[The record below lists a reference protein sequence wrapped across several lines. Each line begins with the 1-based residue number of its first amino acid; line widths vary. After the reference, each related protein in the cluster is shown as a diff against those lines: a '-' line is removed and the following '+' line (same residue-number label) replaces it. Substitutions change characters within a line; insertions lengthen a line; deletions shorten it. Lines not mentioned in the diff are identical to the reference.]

1 MDTRNDFRLL
11 VTVAGHDQVGVTAAL
26 TSEVAA
32 AGAGLIDVE
41 QVVLEEQLTLCLLVS
56 VDDEREAALR
66 SALSNIAKIR
76 ELDVRFRRID
86 DDRHAITDEP
96 RRFAVTAIGDS
107 IGARELSALASGLA
121 ERGANIVSIRRLS
134 DETVTSVESIVALRD
149 GDDPIAMR
157 RALVATVGEL
167 GIDVAVQEEKL
178 TRRSKRL
185 VVMDMDSTLIQIECI
200 DELARMHGVVDE
212 VASITARAMAGE
224 LDFEQSLRA
233 RVSLLRGLSWD
244 RVISLADRL
253 PVTEG
258 APEMLAV
265 LRRLGYRT
273 AVISGGFTFAA
284 DRLRRELGLDYAF
297 ANELEVVEGVLTG
310 HVLAPVVT
318 AQRKADLLERIARQ
332 EGIALEQ
339 TIAIGDGANDLPM
352 LERAGL
358 GIAFHAKPKLKA
370 AADTSVSRGGLDRML
385 YLLGLH
391 ARDVRELLC
400 TPEGDSR
407 SGTLGTG
414 VG

>member
-1 MDTRNDFRLL
+1 MERPSTLRLL
-11 VTVAGHDQVGVTAAL
+11 ATIAGRDRVGVTAAL
-26 TSEVAA
+26 AKIVAA
-32 AGAGLIDVE
+32 RDGRLLDVE
-41 QVVLEEQLTLCLLVS
+41 QFVLEDQLTLCLLVET
-56 VDDEREAALR
+56 DAEHILPLEKELEAAA
-66 SALSNIAKIR
+66 SGF
-76 ELDVRFRRID
+76 ELEARFRPID
-86 DDRHAITDEP
+86 EGRTAITSEP
-96 RRFAVTAIGDS
+96 RRYAVTAIGDA
-107 IGARELSALASGLA
+107 IGARELGALAQGLA
-121 ERGANIVSIRRLS
+121 ERGANILSIRRLS
-134 DETVTSVESIVALRD
+134 DEGVTSIEVLVALPE
-149 GDDPIAMR
+149 GDDPVGMR

-185 VVMDMDSTLIQIECI
+185 VVMDMDSTLIQMECI
-200 DELARMHGVVDE
+200 DELARMHGVMEE
-212 VASITARAMAGE
+212 VAAITTRAMAGE

-233 RVSLLRGLSWD
+233 RVGMLKGLAWD
-244 RVISLADRL
+244 RVTSLADRL

-284 DRLRRELGLDYAF
+284 DRLKRELGLDFAF
-297 ANELEVVEGVLTG
+297 ANELEVRDGVLTG
-310 HVLAPVVT
+310 RVLDPVVT
-318 AQRKADLLERIARQ
+318 AARKADLLERIARQ
-332 EGIALEQ
+332 EGIAIEQ

-391 ARDVRELLC
+391 ARDVRELLDD
-400 TPEGDSR
+400 TTVS
-407 SGTLGTG
+407 
-414 VG
+414 

>member
-1 MDTRNDFRLL
+1 MEQPSEVRLL
-11 VTVAGHDQVGVTAAL
+11 ATIAGRDRVGVTAAL
-26 TSEVAA
+26 SKVVAA
-32 AGAGLIDVE
+32 HGGRLLDVE
-41 QVVLEEQLTLCLLVS
+41 QFVLEDQLTLCLLIAT
-56 VDDEREAALR
+56 ERA
-66 SALSNIAKIR
+66 SALPLEQ
-76 ELDVRFRRID
+76 ELEAVTQSFDLEVRFRPIEE
-86 DDRHAITDEP
+86 DRTAITEEP
-96 RRFAVTAIGDS
+96 RRYAVTAIGDS
-107 IGARELSALASGLA
+107 IGARELAVLSQELA
-121 ERGANIVSIRRLS
+121 ERGANILSIRRLS
-134 DETVTSVESIVALRD
+134 DVDVTSIEALVALRE
-149 GDDPIAMR
+149 GDDPVGMR

-185 VVMDMDSTLIQIECI
+185 VVMDMDSTLIQMECI
-200 DELARMHGVVDE
+200 DELAQMHGVADE

-233 RVSLLRGLSWD
+233 RVGMLKGLPWA
-244 RVISLADRL
+244 RVTSLADRL

-284 DRLRRELGLDYAF
+284 DRLKRELGLDFAF
-297 ANELEVVEGVLTG
+297 ANELEVRDGVLTG
-310 HVLAPVVT
+310 RVLDPVVT
-318 AQRKADLLERIARQ
+318 AQRKAELLERIAHQ
-332 EGIALEQ
+332 EGIAIEQ

-370 AADTSVSRGGLDRML
+370 AADTTVSRGGLDRML

-391 ARDVRELLC
+391 ARDVKELL
-400 TPEGDSR
+400 EG
-407 SGTLGTG
+407 
-414 VG
+414 

>member
-1 MDTRNDFRLL
+1 MEPRNDFRLL

-32 AGAGLIDVE
+32 AGAGLVDVE
-41 QVVLEEQLTLCLLVS
+41 QVVLEEQLTLCLLVT
-56 VDDEREAALR
+56 VDDARESTLRASLARIATER
-66 SALSNIAKIR
+66 N
-76 ELDVRFRRID
+76 LDVRFRRID

-121 ERGANIVSIRRLS
+121 DRGANIVSIRRLS
-134 DETVTSVESIVALRD
+134 DETVTSVESIVALRE

-157 RALVATVGEL
+157 RALVASVGEL

-200 DELARMHGVVDE
+200 DELARMHGVVDQ

-233 RVSLLRGLSWD
+233 RVALLRGLSWD

-339 TIAIGDGANDLPM
+339 TIAIGDGANDLEM
-352 LERAGL
+352 MAVAGL
-358 GIAFHAKPKLKA
+358 GVAFNAKPA
-370 AADTSVSRGGLDRML
+370 VRARADVVVGPVDLGEVVA
-385 YLLGLH
+385 LL
-391 ARDVRELLC
+391 
-400 TPEGDSR
+400 P
-407 SGTLGTG
+407 
-414 VG
+414 

>member
-1 MDTRNDFRLL
+1 MEPRNDFRLL

-32 AGAGLIDVE
+32 AGAGLVDVE
-41 QVVLEEQLTLCLLVS
+41 QVVLEEQLTLCLLVT
-56 VDDEREAALR
+56 VDDARESTLRASLARIATER
-66 SALSNIAKIR
+66 N
-76 ELDVRFRRID
+76 LDVRFRRID

-121 ERGANIVSIRRLS
+121 DRGANIVSIRRLS
-134 DETVTSVESIVALRD
+134 DETVTSVESIVALRE

-157 RALVATVGEL
+157 RALVASVGEL

-200 DELARMHGVVDE
+200 DELARMHGVVDQ

-233 RVSLLRGLSWD
+233 RVALLRGLSWD

-385 YLLGLH
+385 FLLGLH
-391 ARDVRELLC
+391 ARDVRELLT
-400 TPEGDSR
+400 TPEGDTRASN
-407 SGTLGTG
+407 
-414 VG
+414 

>member
-1 MDTRNDFRLL
+1 METRNDFRLL
-11 VTVAGHDQVGVTAAL
+11 VTVAGLDQVGVTAAL
-26 TSEVAA
+26 TSAVAD
-32 AGAGLIDVE
+32 AGAGLVDVE
-41 QVVLEEQLTLCLLVS
+41 QVVLEEQLTLCLLVI
-56 VDDEREAALR
+56 VDDAREASLR
-66 SALSNIAKIR
+66 ETLAAVATERS
-76 ELDVRFRRID
+76 LDVRFRRID
-86 DDRHAITDEP
+86 DDRHAITHEP
-96 RRFAVTAIGDS
+96 RRFAVTAIGDA
-107 IGARELSALASGLA
+107 IGARELSALAKGLA
-121 ERGANIVSIRRLS
+121 TRGANIVSIRRLS
-134 DETVTSVESIVALRD
+134 DETVTSVESIVELKD

-200 DELARMHGVVDE
+200 DELARMHGVVDQ
-212 VASITARAMAGE
+212 VASITSRAMAGE

-233 RVSLLRGLSWD
+233 RVALLRGLSWD

-318 AQRKADLLERIARQ
+318 AERKADLLERIARQ

-391 ARDVRELLC
+391 ARDVRELLA
-400 TPEGDSR
+400 TPGGDAR
-407 SGTLGTG
+407 SPS
-414 VG
+414 

>member
-1 MDTRNDFRLL
+1 MEQPSEVRLL
-11 VTVAGHDQVGVTAAL
+11 ATIAGRDRVGVTAAL
-26 TSEVAA
+26 SKVVSAHE
-32 AGAGLIDVE
+32 GRLLDVE
-41 QVVLEEQLTLCLLVS
+41 QFVLEDQLTLCMLIVTDPDNALPLEHELES
-56 VDDEREAALR
+56 VASSFDLEA
-66 SALSNIAKIR
+66 
-76 ELDVRFRRID
+76 RFRPIEEGRT
-86 DDRHAITDEP
+86 AITSEP
-96 RRFAVTAIGDS
+96 RRYAVTAIGDA
-107 IGARELSALASGLA
+107 IGARELSALAQELA
-121 ERGANIVSIRRLS
+121 ERGANILSIRRLS
-134 DETVTSVESIVALRD
+134 DVDFTSIEALVALRD
-149 GDDPIAMR
+149 GDDPVGMR

-200 DELARMHGVVDE
+200 DELAAMHGVADE
-212 VASITARAMAGE
+212 VAAITARAMAGE

-233 RVSLLRGLSWD
+233 RVGMLKGLPWA
-244 RVISLADRL
+244 RVTSLADRL

-265 LRRLGYRT
+265 LRRLGYKT

-284 DRLRRELGLDYAF
+284 DRLKRELGLDFAF
-297 ANELEVVEGVLTG
+297 ANELEVRDGVLTG
-310 HVLAPVVT
+310 RVLDPVVT
-318 AQRKADLLERIARQ
+318 AQRKADLLERIAHQ
-332 EGIALEQ
+332 EGIAIEQ

-391 ARDVRELLC
+391 ARDVKELI
-400 TPEGDSR
+400 DD
-407 SGTLGTG
+407 
-414 VG
+414 